1 MKELDKEEVAGRGVK
16 ISHKIPTEDFVKIL
30 ERRPSQITIP
40 ASILKQS
47 KGLRLM
53 VKAMETFY
61 EAERMPDI
69 MIVQRGARPRI
80 IRQDWLDPYIRGLV
94 GSKPDVDDRLLI
106 ELLDVNAT
114 SPKTSMPLSEL
125 TPAELKL
132 LQQMKE
138 KGWVAVTDDLRVH
151 LTKLGATIAKGA
163 KKIYA

>member
-1 MKELDKEEVAGRGVK
+1 MQALERETKGEVK
-16 ISHKIPTEDFVKIL
+16 ITHKIPTEDFVRIL
-30 ERRPSQITIP
+30 EKRPAQIIIP

-47 KGLRLM
+47 KGLRLI

-61 EAERMPDI
+61 GAERMPDI
-69 MIVQRGARPRI
+69 MIVQKGARPRV

-106 ELLDVNAT
+106 GLLDANAT
-114 SPKTSMPLSEL
+114 LPKTGTPLSEL